1 MCDVS
6 ENVDL
11 VREGLGAFLRG
22 DVERALSFAHPEIVS
37 FRAPPLPDPQTYHGT
52 AGMVQMYADWT
63 SAFDEFEMEPIEF
76 SEIGDS
82 VVVEIINRG
91 TGRASGVE
99 VVGRFWFVYTVS
111 GGKVIRQDAFA
122 SRQQALAA
130 AAA

>member
-1 MCDVS
+1 MCGMS
-6 ENVDL
+6 ANVDL

-22 DVERALSFAHPEIVS
+22 DWERALSFAHPDVVS

-76 SEIGDS
+76 SEIGDC
-82 VVVEIINRG
+82 VVVEMINRG
-91 TGRASGVE
+91 IGKASGVE

-111 GGKVIRQDAFA
+111 DGQVVRQDAFA
-122 SRQQALAA
+122 SRQQAVAA

>member
-52 AGMVQMYADWT
+52 AGLLEMYADWT
-63 SAFDEFEMEPIEF
+63 RDFDEFEMEPIEF

-99 VVGRFWFVYTVS
+99 VVGRFWFVYTVN
-111 GGKVIRQDAFA
+111 GGRVVRQDAFA
-122 SRQQALAA
+122 SRDQAITAA
-130 AAA
+130 SA